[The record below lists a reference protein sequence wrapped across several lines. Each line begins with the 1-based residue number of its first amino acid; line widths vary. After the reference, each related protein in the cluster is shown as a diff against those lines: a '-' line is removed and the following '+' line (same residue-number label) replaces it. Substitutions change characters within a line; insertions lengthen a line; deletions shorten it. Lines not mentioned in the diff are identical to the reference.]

1 MGARQMNLI
10 DFGMLSLPTPSL
22 RAVPVPTSL
31 LKEEPK
37 AKQEGVYQAKALN
50 PKLVV
55 RVNWQA

>member
-1 MGARQMNLI
+1 MNLI

-50 PKLVV
+50 PELVV